1 MLPTLHQLSI
11 ERDKRTHKIRRNTV
25 AAFLG
30 APQRKGV
37 VFKIATMSP
46 RKPNSARRTFAKVRI
61 LLVIKKFLLKFQE

>member
-11 ERDKRTHKIRRNTV
+11 ERNKRTQKIRRNKV
-25 AAFLG
+25 APFLG

-37 VFKIATMSP
+37 VYKIATMSP

-61 LLVIKKFLLKFQE
+61 IISKKKNIC